1 MTTPSNTINN
11 VAQGNVVRHGA
22 RAFGLLIVA
31 SSLTALTL
39 TAISA
44 LVSGLGA

>member
-1 MTTPSNTINN
+1 MTTPTNTINTVVQN
-11 VAQGNVVRHGA
+11 DAVRHGA

-31 SSLTALTL
+31 GGLTALTL

-44 LVSGLGA
+44 IVSGFGA

>member
-1 MTTPSNTINN
+1 MTSPSNTINN
-11 VAQGNVVRHGA
+11 VAQGNAVRHGA

>member
-11 VAQGNVVRHGA
+11 VAHSDAVRHGA
-22 RAFGLLIVA
+22 RAFGLLVIA

-39 TAISA
+39 TAISVIA
-44 LVSGLGA
+44 NGLGA

>member
-11 VAQGNVVRHGA
+11 VAQGNAVRHGA

-31 SSLTALTL
+31 SSMTALTL

-44 LVSGLGA
+44 LESGLGA